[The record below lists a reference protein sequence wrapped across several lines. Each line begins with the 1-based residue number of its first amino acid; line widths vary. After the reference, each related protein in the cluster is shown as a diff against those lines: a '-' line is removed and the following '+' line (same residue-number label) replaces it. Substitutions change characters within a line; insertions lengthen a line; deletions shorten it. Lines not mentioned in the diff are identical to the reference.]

1 MCPTRGQELCA
12 AAHPVPAGN
21 GLHLWE
27 PFLII
32 HHGKFCLPVA
42 CSISAPLRWASSRPG
57 EKRRGGDGPSLLS
70 DTDSFSFKDFLP
82 LSDSGRGRGDEGSE
96 GGAAPLSHSPRF
108 DSLYG
113 HDPPIRNQGLISQLT
128 ASSSIISIQTN

>member
-70 DTDSFSFKDFLP
+70 GTDSFSFKDFLP
-82 LSDSGRGRGDEGSE
+82 LSDSGRGRGDEGSITAGHAHAATAKCFAFVSH
-96 GGAAPLSHSPRF
+96 GGQVEAALPCPTHC
-108 DSLYG
+108 
-113 HDPPIRNQGLISQLT
+113 ISRH
-128 ASSSIISIQTN
+128 